1 MTAAAPARAANDAIA
16 RRDLTFTA
24 AALEGL
30 DEEMA
35 RDPTVFVVG
44 EGIGERGG
52 NFNTTLGLYA
62 KYGPKRLRDTP
73 IAERGF
79 VGMCTGA
86 AMTGARPV
94 VDFMFADFILDAMG
108 ELINQT
114 AKIQYMSSGRL
125 AMPIVLR
132 GCIGIGGSAATH
144 HSGNYYSLWGHVPGL
159 RVVVP
164 TTPRD
169 AKGLLKAAIR
179 SDDPVL
185 FLEHKLLL
193 NARGPVPDPAADE
206 ILPFGSA
213 AVRREGGD
221 ITVVGIGVTVPRA
234 LEAAAALAGEG
245 AEVEVIDLRSVAPLD
260 ADTLLASVAK
270 TGRLLVADDDFGPY
284 GVGAEIAAIVA
295 DRGFDLLDAPIRRL
309 NTVHTPVPYS
319 PPLEAAI
326 VPDADRIAQAV
337 RDLLAE

>member
-1 MTAAAPARAANDAIA
+1 MSVSSAMRE
-16 RRDLTFTA
+16 LTFTTA
-24 AALEGL
+24 AHEGL
-30 DEEMA
+30 SEEME

-52 NFNTTLGLYA
+52 NFNTTVGLYA

-86 AMTGARPV
+86 AMTGTRPV

-125 AMPIVLR
+125 KMPIVLR
-132 GCIGIGGSAATH
+132 GAIGVGGSSATH
-144 HSGNYYSLWGHVPGL
+144 HSGDYYSMWAHVPGL
-159 RVVVP
+159 RVVAP

-169 AKGLLKAAIR
+169 AKGLLKTAIR

-185 FLEHKLLL
+185 FLEHKSLL
-193 NARGPVPDPAADE
+193 NAKGPVPDPAADE
-206 ILPFGSA
+206 LIPLGVA
-213 AVRREGGD
+213 AVHREGTD
-221 ITVVGIGVTVPRA
+221 ATVVGIGVTVARA
-234 LEAAAALAGEG
+234 LEAAEKLAAEG
-245 AEVEVIDLRSVAPLD
+245 VSIEVLDPRSIAPLD
-260 ADTLLASVAK
+260 ADSILASVAK
-270 TGRLLVADDDFGPY
+270 TGRLLIADDDYAPCGI
-284 GVGAEIAAIVA
+284 GAEIAAVVA

-319 PPLEAAI
+319 PPLEATI
-326 VPDADRIAQAV
+326 IPDRDKIERAV